1 MENQMTQIYTLKV
14 EVPTK
19 LFPVQRFLNFTKS
32 EDASAFR
39 EYIKSIGGKVTKV
52 RIDELS
58 DLDRAKEII
67 DYEVRECNRVAGG
80 SAQ

>member
-1 MENQMTQIYTLKV
+1 MTQIYILEV
-14 EVPTK
+14 EVPTR
-19 LFPVQRFLNFTKS
+19 LFLVQRILNFTKS

-52 RIDELS
+52 RLDELS

-67 DYEVRECNRVAGG
+67 DHEVHECNRVAGVL
-80 SAQ
+80 

>member
-1 MENQMTQIYTLKV
+1 MTQIYILEV
-14 EVPTK
+14 EVPTR
-19 LFPVQRFLNFTKS
+19 LFLVQRILNFTKS

-52 RIDELS
+52 RLDELS

-67 DYEVRECNRVAGG
+67 DHEVHECNRVAGG
-80 SAQ
+80 SV